1 MKVKYLFISILA
13 FLFAGCQDS
22 KTENSGLELSES
34 TFENVSSNGATLTVE
49 ITSSDSWVA
58 ASSAAWCSLIPE
70 EGAGSQSA
78 NIAVGANLNTSER
91 TATIA
96 VTSRGM
102 KKTITIRQQAAG
114 NPSTSEGYH
123 YNLPVIFH
131 VLYKDKNDPLQ
142 YVSQTRLAQILN
154 VANNVYKDKTK
165 SVDMNLTFT
174 LATTDESGKALSVP
188 GVEYVQWSG
197 TYPIDCEAFMQ
208 DNSGTYV
215 KYIWDPNQ
223 YINVMIYNFTSNPA
237 SNTTTLGISHIPY
250 STTGSTYLE
259 GLNRTSL
266 TYIDKSNLKYPYC
279 TSINSKFINDQST
292 ATEYKTSDVTV
303 TLAHELGHY
312 LGLYHAFSE
321 NEDGYFDGC
330 VDSDYCKDTPTYN
343 KVVYDKWLDMQLAAG
358 VRDLPTLA
366 KRENCITGQEFTSYN
381 IMDYAI
387 SYSDRFTNDQHDR
400 IRHVLTYSPL
410 IPGPKQ
416 GQTGTRTVVEGP
428 LDLPIR
434 TIK

>member
-1 MKVKYLFISILA
+1 MKVKYLLICILT
-13 FLFAGCQDS
+13 LVFAGCQDTTS
-22 KTENSGLELSES
+22 YLKISQSKLDLNEVKSTFTIEIASNSSWSLSSSADWCVPDKTEGVGNSTITFSISGNRDLSVRKAEIRVISKDNSQVVELSQ
-34 TFENVSSNGATLTVE
+34 
-49 ITSSDSWVA
+49 A
-58 ASSAAWCSLIPE
+58 ASRSY
-70 EGAGSQSA
+70 
-78 NIAVGANLNTSER
+78 T
-91 TATIA
+91 
-96 VTSRGM
+96 
-102 KKTITIRQQAAG
+102 
-114 NPSTSEGYH
+114 
-123 YNLPVIFH
+123 LPVIFH
-131 VLYKDKNDPLQ
+131 VLYKDENAPLQ
-142 YVSQTRLAQILN
+142 YVSQSRLSEILDVVN
-154 VANNVYKDKTK
+154 KLYKDKTK

-197 TYPIDCEAFMQ
+197 TYPIDCDTFMQ

-223 YINVMIYNFTSNPA
+223 YINVMIYNFTSDPA